1 METPHY
7 VDDSFVFVSLLS
19 HLVEHILI
27 AMTKYVIS
35 FKITFDINE
44 KNLLVRKL
52 VWWVRYYWEVI

>member
-1 METPHY
+1 MENPHY
-7 VDDSFVFVSLLS
+7 VDDSFVFASLLS